1 MKNRQ
6 SKWLWFSLFVIALL
20 GMAACNMGGSNSG
33 TNGGGGGNGG
43 GGNGGGGGA
52 QTSTLTFDIGED
64 TDCTV
69 ALDLRFF
76 DKTANL
82 QWPANDEVY
91 NLNVPGQQ
99 EQFPLSCTTGH
110 QVCYGASY
118 YSNTDAPVYWGA
130 GIDGTEGCPN
140 CCYTCGDQ
148 TVNAP
153 FLSCTVGPDAAG
165 RRLKRRL
172 APSLKRLD

>member
-6 SKWLWFSLFVIALL
+6 SKRFLFSLLVLALL
-20 GMAACNMGGSNSG
+20 CMAACNMGGSNSG
-33 TNGGGGGNGG
+33 TNGGGGSGS
-43 GGNGGGGGA
+43 GGGGGG
-52 QTSTLTFDIGED
+52 QTSSTVTFDIGED

-82 QWPANDEVY
+82 QWPANGEVY
-91 NLNVPGQQ
+91 TLNLPGQQ

-118 YSNTDAPVYWGA
+118 YSNTDSPVYWGV
-130 GIDGTEGCPN
+130 GIDGTQGCPN
-140 CCYTCGDQ
+140 CCYACGDQ

-153 FLSCTVGPDAAG
+153 MLSCTVGPDSAG
-165 RRLKRRL
+165 RRGLKRRL

>member
-1 MKNRQ
+1 MKDRQ
-6 SKWLWFSLFVIALL
+6 SKCLFSLLVIALL
-20 GMAACNMGGSNSG
+20 CMAACNMGGSNSG
-33 TNGGGGGNGG
+33 ANGSGANGGGGGG
-43 GGNGGGGGA
+43 
-52 QTSTLTFDIGED
+52 QTSSTLTVDIGED

-82 QWPANDEVY
+82 QWPGNGEVY
-91 NLNVPGQQ
+91 TLNLPGQQ

-118 YSNTDAPVYWGA
+118 YSNTDSPVYWGV

-148 TVNAP
+148 KVNAP
-153 FLSCTVGPDAAG
+153 MLSCTVGPDTAG
-165 RRLKRRL
+165 RRGLMRRL

>member
-33 TNGGGGGNGG
+33 TNGGGGDGG
-43 GGNGGGGGA
+43 GGNGGGGGG

-64 TDCTV
+64 TDCTT

-82 QWPANDEVY
+82 QWPANDE
-91 NLNVPGQQ
+91 
-99 EQFPLSCTTGH
+99 STT
-110 QVCYGASY
+110 
-118 YSNTDAPVYWGA
+118 
-130 GIDGTEGCPN
+130 
-140 CCYTCGDQ
+140 
-148 TVNAP
+148 
-153 FLSCTVGPDAAG
+153 
-165 RRLKRRL
+165 
-172 APSLKRLD
+172 